1 MSGLTDF
8 NDLATARGADA
19 VRQVVEQALN
29 GAVAAPDSLSPS
41 GGKGLRTR
49 AEFELA
55 IEECDDIDWLID
67 GLLLAIAKAQLKQA
81 AVESLL
87 LAIAKKA
94 NTTKGALL
102 ADYKAYASRFTPEAP
117 AKSDDDVVAE
127 LNKTH
132 AVLLLGGKTVIMSRE
147 WEPVMR
153 KKLLTFSSRADF
165 ELRYCNRKVYQH
177 GEELDWGEY
186 WLNHPDRAQYK
197 GLVFLPGEN
206 EPGYCN
212 LWHGWGSEPKA
223 GSCDRF
229 KAYLYEVIANQC
241 DDLYDYMLNWFAHMV
256 QKPQELPETALVMRG
271 REGIGKDTL
280 MLFLSKIVGNEHYM
294 MLSSMNQVTG
304 RFSGHLANAFLVFCN
319 ESVWGGDK
327 SAQGVL
333 KTMITDK
340 VRPIEYKGRD
350 LIMMPSYLR
359 MIFATNEQWAV
370 PRGEDDRRY
379 VIADVSD
386 CRKGDWAF
394 FTALREEMANG
405 GVEALHHEL
414 LERDISTWH
423 PRMIPDRLLRN
434 GSDMKVLS
442 AGSIVKFW
450 LEVLMRGWLVEDGD
464 KYSEDLQYVWPT
476 ECTFDQINNAYLGY
490 CNRYKINHPEHSN
503 CVGKKLNEF
512 GLGRPKNKR
521 DATAESGRVRMYT
534 LPGLDEARSIFVE
547 RLKMPVDYFERG
559 F

>member
-1 MSGLTDF
+1 MNQTDF
-8 NDLATARGADA
+8 NDLAAARGLDA
-19 VRQVVEQALN
+19 VKQAVDQALN
-29 GAVAAPDSLSPS
+29 AVGAADSPS
-41 GGKGLRTR
+41 SPAVSKGPRTR
-49 AEFELA
+49 ADFDLA
-55 IEECDDIDWLID
+55 IEECDDIDYLID
-67 GLLLAIAKAQLKQA
+67 GMLLAIAKAQLKQA
-81 AVESLL
+81 AIESLL

-94 NTTKGALL
+94 STTKGALL
-102 ADYKAYASRFTPEAP
+102 ADYKAYAARFGAEVS
-117 AKSDDDVVAE
+117 AKSDDDVVDE

-147 WEPVMR
+147 YEPVMK
-153 KKLLTFSSRADF
+153 KKLLTFSSKADF
-165 ELRYCNRKVYQH
+165 ELRYCNKKVWQH
-177 GEELDWGEY
+177 GEELAWGEY

-212 LWHGWGSEPKA
+212 LWQGWGTTPAA
-223 GSCDRF
+223 GRCQTF
-229 KAYLYEVIANQC
+229 KAYLFEVIANQC

-280 MLFLSKIVGNEHYM
+280 LLFLSKIVGNEHYL

-340 VRPIEYKGRD
+340 MRPIEYKGRD

-386 CRKGDWAF
+386 CRKGDWSF
-394 FTALREEMANG
+394 FAALRAEMAAG
-405 GVEALHHEL
+405 GVEALHAEL
-414 LERDISTWH
+414 LARDISSWH
-423 PRMIPDRLLRN
+423 PRHIPDRLLRN

-464 KYSEDLQYVWPT
+464 QYSEEKRQFWPT
-476 ECTFDQINNAYLGY
+476 ECPFDVINSAYLGY

-503 CVGKKLNEF
+503 CVGKKLAEF
-512 GLGRPKNKR
+512 GLGRPKHKR
-521 DATAESGRVRMYT
+521 DASSPTGRTRMYT
-534 LPGLDEARSIFVE
+534 LPSLDDARLLFVE
-547 RLKMPVDYFERG
+547 RLKMPVDYFEQG